1 MDRIHEE
8 TFCDEEVN
16 KRISIFPW
24 FLNSTSGEN
33 SKYLRR
39 TNVSGVFVANNTHV
53 KLFSKNT
60 PVKLNNTEKILFQ
73 TFTNKRLQPFL

>member
-1 MDRIHEE
+1 MDRSHEE

-16 KRISIFPW
+16 KRFSSFPW
-24 FLNSTSGEN
+24 FLNSTSGEY

-39 TNVSGVFVANNTHV
+39 TNVSGIFVANNTHV
-53 KLFSKNT
+53 KLYQKTT

-73 TFTNKRLQPFL
+73 TFTNKRLQQF